1 MLLNKQ
7 TEKIFMPMLNLLL
20 QKYNKDEYNFI
31 SSCFFSQMEVPEDL
45 DEIER
50 FQLFTAAILYFFTY
64 FIENEDYTNAAITK
78 KVLYK
83 QSTELLTREVFDNED
98 LLAIQLGVEYF
109 EIMENEIITK
119 K

>member
-1 MLLNKQ
+1 MLLNKE
-7 TEKIFMPMLNLLL
+7 TEKMFIPMISLLS

-31 SSCFFSQMEVPEDL
+31 SSCFFSQMELPEDL

-64 FIENEDYTNAAITK
+64 FIENEDYTNAALTK
-78 KVLYK
+78 KTIYI
-83 QSTELLTREVFDNED
+83 QSKELLTREVFDNED
-98 LLAIQLGVEYF
+98 LLTIQLGVEYF

>member
-1 MLLNKQ
+1 MILNKE
-7 TEKIFMPMLNLLL
+7 TEKIFIPMMIILGL
-20 QKYNKDEYNFI
+20 KYNKDEYDFI
-31 SSCFFSQMEVPEDL
+31 STCFFSQINLPDDV

-64 FIENEDYTNAAITK
+64 FIENEDYTNAALTK

-83 QSTELLTREVFDNED
+83 QSTELIAREEFDAED
-98 LLAIQLGVEYF
+98 LLTIQLGVEYF
-109 EIMENEIITK
+109 DIMENEIITK